1 MVTGR
6 QTIKAIQMG
15 VFSSCSGMVWRR
27 CLSFMALMIALLATS
42 GVQAQA
48 PSAGGQ
54 VSIPESSVEKPGDNG
69 VRAHTNIQIYHPNR
83 RVLGGQP
90 SPDGSMSRS
99 PQGPGQDRVGGSA
112 RPQ

>member
-1 MVTGR
+1 MV
-6 QTIKAIQMG
+6 
-15 VFSSCSGMVWRR
+15 
-27 CLSFMALMIALLATS
+27 ALPVMLGTS

-69 VRAHTNIQIYHPNR
+69 VRAHTNIQIYRPNR
-83 RVLGGQP
+83 RVLGGQL
-90 SPDGSMSRS
+90 SPDGASG
-99 PQGPGQDRVGGSA
+99 PQGPGEDRVGGGA